1 MYWSSQKEYNCSNSV
16 KMTIALLR
24 VLIRT
29 GFSPNWR
36 LRMHH
41 PNLPLSGTCRCATI
55 RFKLLATPIMVVA
68 CHCRDCQTLTSNA
81 FSITAMVPT
90 HGFKIIEGEPVER
103 SLPKSHRHHFFCLS
117 CMTWLFTKIE
127 GIETRINVRPTL
139 CDDSSWVKPFIE
151 TMTRDKLPWAT
162 TSAVHSFD
170 EFPTPDEFQSLQAQ
184 FLSEEQ

>member
-1 MYWSSQKEYNCSNSV
+1 
-16 KMTIALLR
+16 
-24 VLIRT
+24 
-29 GFSPNWR
+29 
-36 LRMHH
+36 
-41 PNLPLSGTCRCATI
+41 
-55 RFKLLATPIMVVA
+55 KLLATPIMVVA
-68 CHCRDCQTLTSNA
+68 CHYRDCQPLTSSA
-81 FSITAMVPT
+81 FSLTAMVPT
-90 HGFKIIEGEPVER
+90 HGIKIIEGEPVER

-139 CDDSSWVKPFIE
+139 CDDSSWVKPFIG

-170 EFPTPDEFQSLQAQ
+170 EASTPDQFQSLQAQ